1 MTTQSRFPTTQPIIS
16 GRLLRLLKR
25 PERGS
30 EGYQAVS
37 GLAVWCL
44 ILGLLSSVTFLDW
57 WLAVIPAGAIGLGC
71 VAVRRIRRNPLE
83 TAGRG
88 IVRCGVGLAIGFWI
102 IGYGWLTYQLR
113 NWVPPGYRA
122 ITFAL
127 LQPADDDIEQK
138 IPEEAVNLDRLDVFV
153 RGYMV
158 PGKQRS
164 GLKEFVL
171 SEDQGDCQYCKPMP
185 KPTQLIKVKLKP
197 PLSMTYTSRAIGVGG
212 KFTAVYDPKDPK
224 RAELGG
230 LVYQIEADFVR

>member
-1 MTTQSRFPTTQPIIS
+1 MSTQSRFPKTQPIIS

-25 PERGS
+25 PERG
-30 EGYQAVS
+30 EAGYRAVS

-44 ILGLLSSVTFLDW
+44 IAGLLSSLTFFHW
-57 WLAVIPAGAIGLGC
+57 WLAAIPVGAITLGW

-83 TAGRG
+83 MAGLG
-88 IVRCGVGLAIGFWI
+88 IVRCGIGLAVGFWI

-113 NWVPPGYRA
+113 NWVPPGYRP
-122 ITFAL
+122 IKFAL
-127 LQPADDDIEQK
+127 LQPDANDIEQK

-171 SEDQGDCQYCKPMP
+171 SEDQGDCQFCKPMP
-185 KPTQLIKVKLKP
+185 RKTQLIKVKLRP
-197 PLSMTYTSRAIGVGG
+197 PLSVPYTGRMIGVGG
-212 KFTAVYDPKDPK
+212 KFTALFDPKDPK